1 MVLKMAALLI
11 KCESRYI
18 DSLVA
23 NVSYTHARRHI
34 IPSRSMK
41 ARVDITAKMVTS
53 LDKEVGLER
62 FVPVHILQ
70 QLSLVGSLLSML
82 LLMIHSYRRK
92 TRFVLIWQY

>member
-1 MVLKMAALLI
+1 
-11 KCESRYI
+11 
-18 DSLVA
+18 
-23 NVSYTHARRHI
+23 
-34 IPSRSMK
+34 MK

-70 QLSLVGSLLSML
+70 QFSLVGSLLSMML
-82 LLMIHSYRRK
+82 LKIHSYRRK